1 MTLEKDEAIPVTC
14 FTGFLGAGKTT
25 TILSLIQQL
34 PQEYK
39 VVLLK
44 NEYGDVEVDSVL
56 ASQSNITGVSEI
68 LNGCLC
74 CTSVGLISNAL
85 MEVKSTMKPDRII
98 IESSGSAFPAT
109 LALQIKELEPEGFKL
124 DGVVTV
130 VDCVNFEGYED
141 SSPSAKLQAKYT
153 DLILLN
159 KHHLPNPRQFD
170 TLLDRL
176 NDLNDETPKLRIGP
190 APSNPPKPEI
200 IFGLD
205 SKLWSVKD
213 GERKDWGEMATR
225 GGWHGDEVEV
235 KGVYKGKKP
244 KHEHVVGKGEGKEC
258 RDCQKAEVEKTV
270 GPVEPIER
278 ELLEKELSKLSYEI
292 YRVKGIVR
300 FMSPSDPSKAFD
312 TYILNYAFSRYTLT
326 PAPSLDDDP
335 TLEGVSIR
343 LTVMGE
349 RGEVARRARRFGE
362 AIGAMME

>member
-1 MTLEKDEAIPVTC
+1 
-14 FTGFLGAGKTT
+14 
-25 TILSLIQQL
+25 
-34 PQEYK
+34 
-39 VVLLK
+39 
-44 NEYGDVEVDSVL
+44 
-56 ASQSNITGVSEI
+56 
-68 LNGCLC
+68 
-74 CTSVGLISNAL
+74 
-85 MEVKSTMKPDRII
+85 
-98 IESSGSAFPAT
+98 
-109 LALQIKELEPEGFKL
+109 
-124 DGVVTV
+124 
-130 VDCVNFEGYED
+130 
-141 SSPSAKLQAKYT
+141 
-153 DLILLN
+153 
-159 KHHLPNPRQFD
+159 
-170 TLLDRL
+170 
-176 NDLNDETPKLRIGP
+176 
-190 APSNPPKPEI
+190 
-200 IFGLD
+200 
-205 SKLWSVKD
+205 
-213 GERKDWGEMATR
+213 MATR